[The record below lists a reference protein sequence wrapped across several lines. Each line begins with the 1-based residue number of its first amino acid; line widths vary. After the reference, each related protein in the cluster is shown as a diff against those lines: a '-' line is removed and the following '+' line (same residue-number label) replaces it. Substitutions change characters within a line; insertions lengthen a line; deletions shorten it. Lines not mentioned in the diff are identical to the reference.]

1 MKAYKLY
8 IAYLEE
14 VENDEAILAEEARKA
29 EEEARWQAEME
40 EELAY
45 EREAREVLNRLW
57 KTIATATDWEE
68 ICEAVDLYSD
78 IYKDLYG
85 FRPRYFGEN
94 YTRMCKER
102 A

>member
-14 VENDEAILAEEARKA
+14 VENDEAIIAEEARKA

-45 EREAREVLNRLW
+45 EREAREALNRLW
-57 KTIATATDWEE
+57 KTITTSTDKAEVF
-68 ICEAVDLYSD
+68 EAAELYSD
-78 IYKDLYG
+78 IHKDVYG

-94 YTRMCKER
+94 YTRMCREGE
-102 A
+102 

>member
-8 IAYLEE
+8 VAYLEE
-14 VENDEAILAEEARKA
+14 VENDEAILAAEQAEAEAEAEA
-29 EEEARWQAEME
+29 EEEME
-40 EELAY
+40 Y
-45 EREAREVLNRLW
+45 ERETREVLNRLW
-57 KTIATATDWEE
+57 KIITTSTDWDE

-78 IYKDLYG
+78 LHKDVYG

-94 YTRMCKER
+94 YARMCKER

>member
-8 IAYLEE
+8 VAYLEE
-14 VENDEAILAEEARKA
+14 VENDEAILAAEQAETEAEAEA
-29 EEEARWQAEME
+29 EEEME
-40 EELAY
+40 Y
-45 EREAREVLNRLW
+45 ERETREVLNRLW
-57 KTIATATDWEE
+57 KIITTSTNKAEVF
-68 ICEAVDLYSD
+68 EAVDLYSD
-78 IYKDLYG
+78 IHKDLYG